1 MEIEVYQQQGRVP
14 VTIFT
19 IRGDIDAQT
28 YDQLQNQVQASIQ
41 AGARNVLLDMAGVNY
56 ISSYGVRALSQIYD
70 WLRDTGET
78 PIAGHKSPHVKLVNV
93 SAPVSKVL
101 ETTGMDL
108 YLDIY
113 SDRENAIATF

>member
-14 VTIFT
+14 VTILT

-28 YDQLQNQVQASIQ
+28 YDQLQNQVQSSIK
-41 AGARNVLLDMAGVNY
+41 AGARNFLLDMAGVNY

-70 WLRDTGET
+70 WLRDAGET

-113 SDRENAIATF
+113 SDRENAIAAF